1 MIDVL
6 TPLQYIGLAM
16 MLAVMMAVS
25 AMGDD

>member
-1 MIDVL
+1 MIYML
-6 TPLQYIGLAM
+6 TPMQFLGLAI